1 MHRIGVSLGWTA
13 LGVILSCGGFLTGG
27 GPLWAEM
34 DSPCQGREAQTRDG
48 SPGNEPKT
56 KSGGPPNGTNLR
68 LVDPETGEMV
78 ALPTPGVI
86 SQKMIES
93 MNTSDVGLY
102 EEPDAAGGTMVDLQG
117 RFRPMMKIPQAPPE
131 TAQSDCSEK

>member
-1 MHRIGVSLGWTA
+1 MHWIGVSLGWTA
-13 LGVILSCGGFLTGG
+13 LGVILSYGGFLTGG

-34 DSPCQGREAQTRDG
+34 DSPCQGREAQTRNG
-48 SPGNEPKT
+48 SPGTEPKT
-56 KSGGPPNGTNLR
+56 RSGEPTKGTNLR

-86 SQKMIES
+86 PQKMVES
-93 MNTSDVGLY
+93 MDTSDVGLY

-131 TAQSDCSEK
+131 KTHSDCSGK